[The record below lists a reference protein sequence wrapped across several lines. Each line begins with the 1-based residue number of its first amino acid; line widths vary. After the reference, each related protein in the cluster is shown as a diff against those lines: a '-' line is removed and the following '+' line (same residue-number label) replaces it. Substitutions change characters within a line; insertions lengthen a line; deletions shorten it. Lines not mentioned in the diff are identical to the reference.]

1 MDDNSFTSQFQL
13 MRSFNRS
20 ARLFLLATFI
30 NGIVYSIWWLFF
42 NFYILELGYSREFLG
57 LVTSVTSAS
66 ALLLGIPLGLLSD
79 RIGRRKA
86 MLWGVA
92 FYVAASG
99 LEVVFLNPNLI
110 LLTAFIG
117 GAGHMLYFISQPPF
131 MMKSS
136 TGENRTLLFSLN
148 FALITLSGTFGNY
161 FAGQMPAFF
170 GSMFGV
176 PAISAEAYRI
186 VLLFAVGL
194 GSFTLLPLA
203 MIRTNRNSAQN
214 QDETT
219 EPEQQ
224 SLSTMLQSLRET
236 LLRPITYKLSF
247 PNLLIGFGAAILI
260 PYMNIYFRNQYNT
273 SDQTLGI
280 IFSLSSLLI
289 GIGAFIGP
297 RLALSM
303 DSKIKAI
310 VLTQWL
316 SIVFLLILGFSPFY
330 GLAAFAFL
338 MRSALM
344 NMSVPLYDAFS
355 MEQVRE
361 KEQATVV
368 SIKET
373 AWQLGWT
380 VGPYISGV
388 VQETYG
394 FDPLFITTAVMYG
407 IAILIIWVLFRDS
420 EKPLKRKP
428 EYTMP

>member
-1 MDDNSFTSQFQL
+1 MTSQFQL

-42 NFYILELGYSREFLG
+42 NFYILELGYSREYLG
-57 LVTSVTSAS
+57 LVTSITSAS

-99 LEVVFLNPNLI
+99 LEVIFLKPSLI
-110 LLTAFIG
+110 LLMAFIS
-117 GAGHMLYFISQPPF
+117 GAGHTLYFISQPPF

-148 FALITLSGTFGNY
+148 FALITLSGTFGNL

-170 GSMFGV
+170 GSIMGV
-176 PAISAEAYRI
+176 PATSAEAYRV

-194 GSFTLLPLA
+194 GSFTLIPLA
-203 MIRTNRNSAQN
+203 MIRTTRGNTQN
-214 QDETT
+214 KGETS

-224 SLSTMLQSLRET
+224 SLGLMLQSLRGT
-236 LLRPITYKLSF
+236 LSRPITYKLSL

-260 PYMNIYFRNQYNT
+260 PYMNIYFRNQYST

-280 IFSLSSLLI
+280 VFSLSSLLI

-297 RLALSM
+297 RLAIRM

-316 SIVFLLILGFSPFY
+316 SLVFLLILGFSPFY

-355 MEQVRE
+355 MEQVHER
-361 KEQATVV
+361 EQATVV

-388 VQETYG
+388 VQETHG
-394 FDPLFITTAVMYG
+394 FDPLFITTAIMYG
-407 IAILIIWVLFRDS
+407 IAVLLIWIFFRNS
-420 EKPLKRKP
+420 EKSLHQNQ
-428 EYTMP
+428 EYALP

>member
-1 MDDNSFTSQFQL
+1 
-13 MRSFNRS
+13 
-20 ARLFLLATFI
+20 
-30 NGIVYSIWWLFF
+30 
-42 NFYILELGYSREFLG
+42 
-57 LVTSVTSAS
+57 
-66 ALLLGIPLGLLSD
+66 
-79 RIGRRKA
+79 
-86 MLWGVA
+86 
-92 FYVAASG
+92 
-99 LEVVFLNPNLI
+99 
-110 LLTAFIG
+110 
-117 GAGHMLYFISQPPF
+117 

-136 TGENRTLLFSLN
+136 TVDNRTLLFSIN
-148 FALITLSGTFGNY
+148 FALVTLSGTFGNF

-170 GSMFGV
+170 GSLFGV
-176 PAISAEAYRI
+176 PATSAEAYRI
-186 VLLFAVGL
+186 VLLIAVGL
-194 GSFTLLPLA
+194 GSFTLIPLA
-203 MIRTNRNSAQN
+203 LIRTKRTGSQN
-214 QDETT
+214 QDEIS

-224 SLSTMLQSLRET
+224 SLGFMMHSLRGT
-236 LLRPITYKLSF
+236 LSRSITYKLSL

-297 RLALSM
+297 RLALKM

-316 SIVFLLILGFSPFY
+316 SLVFLLILGFSPLY

-355 MEQVRE
+355 MEQVHER
-361 KEQATVV
+361 EQATVV

-388 VQETYG
+388 VQETHG
-394 FDPLFITTAVMYG
+394 FDPLFITTAIMYG
-407 IAILIIWVLFRDS
+407 FAILLIWIFFRNS
-420 EKPLKRKP
+420 EKPRRQKP
-428 EYTMP
+428 EYALT

>member
-1 MDDNSFTSQFQL
+1 MDNSSFTSQFQL
-13 MRSFNRS
+13 VRSFNRS

-57 LVTSVTSAS
+57 LVTSITSAS

-92 FYVAASG
+92 IYVAAAG
-99 LEVVFLNPNLI
+99 LEVIFLNPNLI
-110 LLTAFIG
+110 LLMAFIS
-117 GAGHMLYFISQPPF
+117 GAGHTLYFISQPPF

-136 TGENRTLLFSLN
+136 TVENRTLLFSIN
-148 FALITLSGTFGNY
+148 FALVTLSGTFGNF

-170 GSMFGV
+170 GSLFGV
-176 PAISAEAYRI
+176 PATSAVAYRI

-194 GSFTLLPLA
+194 GSFTIIPLA
-203 MIRTNRNSAQN
+203 LIRTKRGGIQY
-214 QDETT
+214 QDEVS
-219 EPEQQ
+219 EPDQH
-224 SLSTMLQSLRET
+224 SLSFMLQSLRGT
-236 LLRPITYKLSF
+236 LSRSITYKLSL

-273 SDQTLGI
+273 SDQTLGF

-289 GIGAFIGP
+289 GIGAFVGP
-297 RLALSM
+297 RLALRM

-316 SIVFLLILGFSPFY
+316 SLVFLLILGFSPFF
-330 GLAAFAFL
+330 GLAAVAFL

-355 MEQVRE
+355 MEQVHER
-361 KEQATVV
+361 EQATVV

-380 VGPYISGV
+380 IGPYISGL
-388 VQETYG
+388 VQESYG
-394 FDPLFITTAVMYG
+394 FDPLFITTAIMYG
-407 IAILIIWVLFRDS
+407 IAILLIWLFFRKS
-420 EKPLKRKP
+420 EKPLHRKP
-428 EYTMP
+428 EYALP